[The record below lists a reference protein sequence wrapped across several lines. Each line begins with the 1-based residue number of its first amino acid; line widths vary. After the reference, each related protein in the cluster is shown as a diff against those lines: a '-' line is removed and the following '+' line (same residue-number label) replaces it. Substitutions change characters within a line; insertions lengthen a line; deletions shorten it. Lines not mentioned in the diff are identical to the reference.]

1 MAWQSWQ
8 LPVSQSIAFTS
19 IGSRTPH
26 LLMLVYVW
34 RWGMLPLGIIRWHS
48 VCGCLQVSVT
58 QRVRILLHYSH
69 EFPSTCLASL
79 CVMTG
84 VPLNP
89 VFSQTTEVFYPCFY
103 PLSPE
108 WPLLDVTSLGNL
120 ALSSRCTCPSLCGAG
135 STDVGTNTLSRE
147 LFIYSLRFVRKAE
160 SSHMQSKIS
169 YSDRILICKQTGRRD
184 DFAVK
189 RT

>member
-1 MAWQSWQ
+1 
-8 LPVSQSIAFTS
+8 
-19 IGSRTPH
+19 
-26 LLMLVYVW
+26 
-34 RWGMLPLGIIRWHS
+34 MLPLGIIRWHS